1 MTEREN
7 SAVIAGFCILIVLT
21 VCIAACITP
30 DSGTNNPLIAPG
42 NPTPTGNPQSAGPV
56 SITINSADKLP
67 KLNNLSPRAGY
78 IFLVL
83 NITVKNTDIQKGFVF
98 TNKSVTL
105 LDLESGEFVPTSLN
119 ANPRIRRNL
128 SNPIVPPTRIGQHE
142 TVTGQVVFAITDSTG
157 YRLNLSDSDNE
168 VLSSQ
173 PINFKN
179 PTPTRMPVSITI
191 NSARK
196 MARVNENGLHTRD
209 GTIFVVLD
217 ITVKNNDAR
226 EGFDFASTSTTLL
239 DLESSKFVNRSSN
252 FL

>member
-30 DSGTNNPLIAPG
+30 DSGTNNPL
-42 NPTPTGNPQSAGPV
+42 NPDNQFTTGNQQSQEPV
-56 SITINSADKLP
+56 SVTINSADKLP

-173 PINFKN
+173 QINFKN
-179 PTPTRMPVSITI
+179 LTPTRMPVSITI

-217 ITVKNNDAR
+217 ITVKNNDVR